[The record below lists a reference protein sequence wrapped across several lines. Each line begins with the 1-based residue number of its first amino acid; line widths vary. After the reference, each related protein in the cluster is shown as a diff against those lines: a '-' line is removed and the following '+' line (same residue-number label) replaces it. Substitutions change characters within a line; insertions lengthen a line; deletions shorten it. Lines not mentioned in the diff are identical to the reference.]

1 MNSLLLCQKILTKQ
15 GTRRIHPFLWGAALL
30 VKKSVVY
37 KAASTYGYPRIYRR
51 LREQT
56 KIHVA
61 DPLTRLHVDNLIKQ
75 AIRAPT
81 QAYAAFEDTEVHNA
95 LTKILATGGTQAQKS
110 LPPFMYTLLTT
121 AAEGLLPVKAAR
133 NVQAAAKKSRHGAQ
147 TTGKNTRLFSS
158 SSSSSSSTSTSM
170 FLRTEIK
177 ILLSLACGTFIG
189 MYAYSKYSDD
199 GIHDV
204 SAAKERHTLAER
216 AVAAKHK
223 GNYHLSIRLYEELL
237 VEQRTL
243 ASNRAKHGHVAPGS
257 SPGDALKFDSVC
269 QILSELGGLYRATK
283 EYDVSIQFYEE
294 VAAVAKERR
303 LAKEYGSLCDRL
315 GQVHQDSKAYGR
327 SEQMYVEALRTFVPP
342 NIAVS
347 VFAPSGK
354 PLKELSLNLLAFKQW
369 WLEPV
374 DPAMIMVENAERFTM
389 AAGVLYNLASMYC
402 EIGKLE
408 QAESVLKRCFVAA
421 KMCGQTSVEQE
432 EKMLRL
438 LDDLMEVK
446 GVGEGI

>member
-1 MNSLLLCQKILTKQ
+1 MNSLLLRQKILFSKRGIQ
-15 GTRRIHPFLWGAALL
+15 SRRIHPLLWGAALL

-37 KAASTYGYPRIYRR
+37 KAASVYGYPRIYRR

-61 DPLTRLHVDNLIKQ
+61 DPLTRQHVNNLVKH

-81 QAYAAFEDTEVHNA
+81 QAYLTFEDTEVHKT
-95 LTKILATGGTQAQKS
+95 LTKILAAGGTQAQAS

-121 AAEGLLPVKAAR
+121 AAEGLLPMKAVR
-133 NVQAAAKKSRHGAQ
+133 NVQAAAKKKSRQ
-147 TTGKNTRLFSS
+147 DVTSTGKTKRLFSS
-158 SSSSSSSTSTSM
+158 SSSSTTSTSM
-170 FLRTEIK
+170 FLRTEIQ
-177 ILLSLACGTFIG
+177 ILLGLACGTLVG
-189 MYAYSKYSDD
+189 VYAYSKYADD

-223 GNYHLSIRLYEELL
+223 GDHRLSIQLYEELL
-237 VEQRTL
+237 MEQRTL

-257 SPGDALKFDSVC
+257 SPGDPIKFDSVC
-269 QILSELGGLYRATK
+269 QILAELGWLHHATK

-342 NIAVS
+342 DVAVS
-347 VFAPSGK
+347 VFAPDGK
-354 PLKELSLNLLAFKQW
+354 PRKELSLNLAAFKQW

-374 DPAMIMVENAERFTM
+374 DPKFIMVENSERFTM
-389 AAGVLYNLASMYC
+389 AAGVLYNLSSMYC

-421 KMCGQTSVEQE
+421 KMCGHTSVEQE
-432 EKMLRL
+432 EKMVLL
-438 LDDLMEVK
+438 LDGLMEAESLK
-446 GVGEGI
+446 